1 MMYVEFTELIV
12 GGIQQGKTRRIVIN
26 LAEVISFREGPHN
39 SGCILNTRQ
48 GDVHIE
54 ETYNQVKEL
63 FNNKNGIA
71 PVLMPK
77 ESWIENISNPVID
90 ES

>member
-26 LAEVISFREGPHN
+26 LSEVISFREGPHN
-39 SGCILNTRQ
+39 SGCILETRR
-48 GDVHIE
+48 GEIHIE
-54 ETYNQVKEL
+54 ETYNQVKKL

-71 PVLMPK
+71 PVLMPV
-77 ESWIENISNPVID
+77 ETWTENISVPAVN

>member
-12 GGIQQGKTRRIVIN
+12 GGIQQGKTRSIVIN
-26 LAEVISFREGPHN
+26 LSEVISFREGPHN

-71 PVLMPK
+71 PVLMPI
-77 ESWIENISNPVID
+77 ESWIENISIPVID
-90 ES
+90 EN

>member
-26 LAEVISFREGPHN
+26 LSEVISFREGPHD
-39 SGCILNTRQ
+39 SGCILHTRS
-48 GDVHIE
+48 GEVHIE
-54 ETYNQVKEL
+54 ERYNQVKEL
-63 FNNKNGIA
+63 FNNKNGIS